1 MRAQLPEIYLN
12 DLRNYGDAGLDL
24 RALLPEG
31 IDFITLNPG
40 EQHIFDTGLTGL
52 MLNLLPNHA
61 ALAIPRS
68 GTAAKNMISVTN
80 APGLIDAGYDGPIKV
95 IIVNMH
101 PEESFTVNNLDRI
114 AQLVVIEHFAALYF
128 GEGENTRGG
137 GGFGSTGRN

>member
-1 MRAQLPEIYLN
+1 MRSQLPEIYLK
-12 DLRNYGDAGLDL
+12 DIRNYGDAGLDL
-24 RALLPEG
+24 RALLPAG
-31 IDFITLNPG
+31 TDSVTLEPG

-128 GEGENTRGG
+128 GEGENTRGEG
-137 GGFGSTGRN
+137 RFGSTGRD

>member
-1 MRAQLPEIYLN
+1 MRAQLPEIYLK
-12 DLRNYGDAGLDL
+12 DIRNYGDAGLDL

-31 IDFITLNPG
+31 TDSVTLEPG

-52 MLNLLPNHA
+52 TLNLLPNHA

-128 GEGENTRGG
+128 GEGENTRGE
-137 GGFGSTGRN
+137 GGFGSTGRD